1 MTTQWDVQLGLKK
14 ESVFGTA
21 VTVDA
26 FPEIVS
32 EDFDW
37 SPTFTQGAGMRVG
50 RRVDAADRRRTAAS
64 EVTGSFTMD
73 VYTKLM
79 GKMIEA
85 ALGGTGSSALVSG
98 SAYQQL
104 FVVSSTVNSYTIQ
117 VGIPPRDGGTT
128 LAQTFTGMMCT
139 GFEISHSAKSD
150 PSITFNWT
158 GRAVDTATGL
168 AAASYVS
175 GALTFSFPQ
184 ASVTLG
190 GVVVVPSATAL
201 ASGGTATSNVT
212 DFSFTYE
219 NSLDDGGFNFG
230 GGGLLSRKKVVG
242 SLVGSGS
249 LTAEFDTATLRD
261 AYLNQT
267 DLPLVYTL
275 LGSATNGVPAISGSV
290 FPAFQIT
297 LPNIRLEG
305 ELPKSNGGDV
315 ITQSI
320 DFTLLDGRVAAS
332 PVYVAIVTA
341 ETAI

>member
-1 MTTQWDVQLGLKK
+1 MTTQWDVQLGIKK
-14 ESVFGTA
+14 ETVFGVG
-21 VTVDA
+21 VTVDV

-37 SPTFTQGAGMRVG
+37 DPTFTQGAGMRVN
-50 RRVDAADRRRTAAS
+50 RRVDAADRRRTAMSQVA
-64 EVTGSFTMD
+64 GGFTMD
-73 VYTKLM
+73 VYTKIM
-79 GKMIEA
+79 GKFMEA

-104 FVVSSTVNSYTIQ
+104 FQQSSLVNSYTIQ
-117 VGIPPRDGGTT
+117 VGIPPVAGGTT
-128 LAQTFTGMMCT
+128 LPQTFTGMMCT
-139 GFEISHSAKSD
+139 GFEISHTAGSD

-158 GRAVDTATGL
+158 GRAVDTVTALAT
-168 AAASYVS
+168 ASYVS

-190 GVVVVPSATAL
+190 GVVTVPTATAL

-212 DFSFTYE
+212 EFNFTYE
-219 NSLDDGGFNFG
+219 NSLDEGGFNFG

-242 SLVGSGS
+242 SAVMSGS
-249 LTAEFDTATLRD
+249 ITAEFDTATLRD
-261 AYLNQT
+261 AYLTQA

-275 LGSATNGVPAISGSV
+275 QGSATNGVPAISGAV
-290 FPAFQIT
+290 FPAFQIV

-315 ITQSI
+315 ITQSV
-320 DFTLLDGRVAAS
+320 DFTGLDNRVAAS
-332 PVYVAIVTA
+332 PIYVAIVTA